1 MEAVN
6 LAQSSL
12 GTSVTCDTISS
23 SATPLEGL
31 LGPGPRHWMADSFI
45 RAPASI
51 CLHLPLPVRLA
62 RLSWDT
68 VLGSQSSSLHEVWV
82 STEIS
87 ELAGG
92 HGGQAEDSQLR
103 AGRGEA
109 RDGRIEF
116 SNPRLVSWTD
126 TGGAHMLCTRE
137 HKPALARV
145 TAITIRILR
154 TEANT
159 VPCLGNIKLFG
170 VSTGLR
176 QYKTRENEIIQR
188 SLNPE
193 SGCSSSQPTFSFF
206 GGSIGDVKVTDPGP
220 SASASS
226 SDVRTEPDDGDVPEE
241 FLDSITQT
249 LMLLPMTLPSG
260 HNVDRSTVDR

>member
-1 MEAVN
+1 M
-6 LAQSSL
+6 
-12 GTSVTCDTISS
+12 
-23 SATPLEGL
+23 
-31 LGPGPRHWMADSFI
+31 
-45 RAPASI
+45 
-51 CLHLPLPVRLA
+51 
-62 RLSWDT
+62 
-68 VLGSQSSSLHEVWV
+68 

-92 HGGQAEDSQLR
+92 HGGQAEASQLR

-176 QYKTRENEIIQR
+176 HYKTRENEIIQR